1 MATTLDLTELTPEEL
16 RTLLSQ
22 ISSELSARE
31 QAQQDERSDLTAQI
45 SEAVA
50 TLEGLIGPED
60 KEGTA
65 PDLETIV
72 GVLRYSPEDMAANP
86 QLAFPLA
93 FQGLHI
99 LAEATLKIAR
109 VVGE

>member
-1 MATTLDLTELTPEEL
+1 MTTTLDLSTLTPEEL

-22 ISSELSARE
+22 ISSELAARE
-31 QAQQDERSDLTAQI
+31 QTAQEERSDLTVQI

-50 TLEGLIGPED
+50 TLEGLIGPVD
-60 KEGTA
+60 KEGTT
-65 PDLETIV
+65 PDLETIA
-72 GVLRYSPEDMAANP
+72 GVLRHPPEDMAANP

-93 FQGLHI
+93 FQGLLI

>member
-1 MATTLDLTELTPEEL
+1 MATTFDLTELTPEEL

-22 ISSELSARE
+22 ISSELSSRE
-31 QAQQDERSDLTAQI
+31 QAAQDERSDLTVQI
-45 SEAVA
+45 AEAVA
-50 TLEGLIGPED
+50 TLEGLIGP
-60 KEGTA
+60 KGEG

-93 FQGLHI
+93 FQGLLI